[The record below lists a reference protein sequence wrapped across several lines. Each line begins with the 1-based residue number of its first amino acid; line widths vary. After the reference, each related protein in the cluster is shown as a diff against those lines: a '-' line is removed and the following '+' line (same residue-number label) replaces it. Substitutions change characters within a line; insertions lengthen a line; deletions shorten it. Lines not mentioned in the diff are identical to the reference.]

1 MRMNCFV
8 RTGTRYI
15 VGIHMN
21 MMYNKNRK
29 RRKETEGLKK
39 RIFVLITAVA
49 MLGFVLVGCGSAKK
63 AEKEV

>member
-1 MRMNCFV
+1 
-8 RTGTRYI
+8 
-15 VGIHMN
+15 MN
-21 MMYNKNRK
+21 MLYNKNRK

-63 AEKEV
+63 SGKGGLNDYQVHRRRGAIV

>member
-1 MRMNCFV
+1 
-8 RTGTRYI
+8 
-15 VGIHMN
+15 MN